1 MQISRRGLSGTRVV
15 VNGLMKLPHC
25 GFTSGVRAFVRQDH
39 DSSRSHKIVDRQN
52 TCSESGNASPAYRA
66 IPNNA
71 LGWTSLVKLL
81 LLCPVA
87 LLFPCRRTSLCVLTA
102 RKLPSDLIHLLR
114 DNRGRSFPPVL
125 KPLWSSGLLGIG
137 IAFRTPTSICVLDRE
152 SM

>member
-71 LGWTSLVKLL
+71 LGWSSLVKLL

-102 RKLPSDLIHLLR
+102 RKLPSDLIPTT
-114 DNRGRSFPPVL
+114 GQQRSFVPTRSKTTVE
-125 KPLWSSGLLGIG
+125 
-137 IAFRTPTSICVLDRE
+137 FRIVGNRYCI
-152 SM
+152 